1 VTRRRLWLGA
11 TALPESEG
19 RILRGYEHGAELAED
34 DAASARALAVLAHS
48 LDPHIVRCDHG
59 NFARGAAEIRGHGSY
74 ANGYERVSDLP
85 ARWEQTDEQR
95 VEWER
100 RHGVDNSDAT

>member
-1 VTRRRLWLGA
+1 VIRRFRLRA
-11 TALPESEG
+11 TALPDAKG
-19 RILRGYEHGAELAED
+19 RGPGGFEHGAELAED

-48 LDPHIVRCDHG
+48 LDPHIVHCDHG